1 MARSSNALSFRGT
14 LGVPK
19 VPPGKLID
27 WDQDP
32 GLLEPAGFAGL
43 IARSTGYVSI
53 DTIVSSAPGD
63 HVVRPRE
70 FDEATALDAAMHCF
84 WAKGFEATS
93 VRDLAAEMGITGTS
107 LYNAFG
113 DKKSL
118 YRRALTHYLDQSVR
132 ERIVRLE
139 GSLPPAEAVAAF
151 FAEVIDRSMRDRRRK
166 GCMLVNTALEVAPH
180 DPEMRRFV
188 AAELSLIEA
197 FFRRCIESAQLAG
210 RVATAVDAQ
219 GLGRL
224 LLGVL
229 LGIRV
234 LARTRPQRA
243 LLEGVARPALEWI
256 GIGPAPSAPARVP
269 KRRARSSAQQAST

>member
-1 MARSSNALSFRGT
+1 M
-14 LGVPK
+14 
-19 VPPGKLID
+19 
-27 WDQDP
+27 
-32 GLLEPAGFAGL
+32 
-43 IARSTGYVSI
+43 
-53 DTIVSSAPGD
+53 
-63 HVVRPRE
+63 VRPRE

-84 WAKGFEATS
+84 WAKGFGATS
-93 VRDLAAEMGITGTS
+93 VRDLTAEMGITGTS

-118 YRRALTHYLDQSVR
+118 YRRALARYLDQSVR

-139 GSLPPAEAVAAF
+139 RSLPPAEAIAAF

-166 GCMLVNTALEVAPH
+166 GCMLVNTALEAAPH

-188 AAELSLIEA
+188 AAELSLIES
-197 FFRRCIESAQLAG
+197 FFRRCVERAQQAG
-210 RVATAVDAQ
+210 NVATAVDAQ

-229 LGIRV
+229 LGIQV

-243 LLEGVARPALEWI
+243 LLEGVAQPALEWI
-256 GIGPAPSAPARVP
+256 GSGSASPTSVRP
-269 KRRARSSAQQAST
+269 PEGRARSSARAAGITMKRAARSARPESQG

>member
-1 MARSSNALSFRGT
+1 MIDE
-14 LGVPK
+14 
-19 VPPGKLID
+19 PG
-27 WDQDP
+27 
-32 GLLEPAGFAGL
+32 FC
-43 IARSTGYVSI
+43 IARYNSPSEQ
-53 DTIVSSAPGD
+53 GD
-63 HVVRPRE
+63 HAARPRE

-93 VRDLAAEMGITGTS
+93 VRELAADMGITGTS

-118 YRRALTHYLDQSVR
+118 YRRALAHYLDQSVR
-132 ERIVRLE
+132 ERITRLE

-151 FAEVIDRSMRDRRRK
+151 FAEVIDRSMRDRECK

-180 DPEMRRFV
+180 DADMRRFV
-188 AAELSLIEA
+188 ADELSLIEA
-197 FFRRCIESAQLAG
+197 FFRRCVERTQRAEILA
-210 RVATAVDAQ
+210 TEVDAES
-219 GLGRL
+219 LGRL

-243 LLEGVARPALEWI
+243 LLEGVARPALAWI
-256 GIGPAPSAPARVP
+256 GVGRARSVRARVP
-269 KRRARSSAQQAST
+269 GRRSGVRRRT